1 VILVHV
7 QSTMSRARTVKKKR
21 KSSICNSS
29 RLSLIKNDADS
40 LFAGASVSVGRVSTV
55 HEEGDGDEDDEGG
68 GAIVPAIHTI
78 GDKCAEK

>member
-1 VILVHV
+1 
-7 QSTMSRARTVKKKR
+7 M
-21 KSSICNSS
+21 
-29 RLSLIKNDADS
+29 IKDDADS

-68 GAIVPAIHTI
+68 GAIVPAIHSI